1 MRRRRW
7 TAAARSRSTPVVVRL
22 GDAAL
27 VGIGGAVGSIARWAV
42 GVWLAGR
49 LGFAFP
55 YGTLAVNVSGSFA
68 AGLLL
73 GLGDARS
80 LATPARL
87 LLLTGF
93 LGGYTTFSAFAVET
107 LRLAEQQGA
116 GVAMLNVVTSLAVGL
131 AAAALGLAAGR
142 AY

>member
-1 MRRRRW
+1 MG
-7 TAAARSRSTPVVVRL
+7 TEAVVLRA

-27 VGIGGAVGSIARWAV
+27 VGLGGAMGSIARWAI
-42 GVWLAGR
+42 GVWLASR
-49 LGFAFP
+49 LGPNFP
-55 YGTLAVNVSGSFA
+55 YGTLAVNVTGSFA

-73 GLGDARS
+73 GFGDARG

-87 LLLTGF
+87 ALVTGF

-116 GVAMLNVVTSLAVGL
+116 GVAALNVMASLAVGL

>member
-1 MRRRRW
+1 M
-7 TAAARSRSTPVVVRL
+7 VVRL

-107 LRLAEQQGA
+107 IRLAEQQSVLA
-116 GVAMLNVVTSLAVGL
+116 AAVNVGSNLAIGL
-131 AAAALGLAAGR
+131 VAAALGFAAGR